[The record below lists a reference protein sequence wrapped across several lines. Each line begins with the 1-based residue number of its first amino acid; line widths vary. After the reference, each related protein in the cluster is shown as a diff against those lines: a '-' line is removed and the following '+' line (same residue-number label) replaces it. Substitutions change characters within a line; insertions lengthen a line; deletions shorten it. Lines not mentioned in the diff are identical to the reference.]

1 MWSTRLASVALLP
14 FGLTLPFA
22 ATAAAPNG
30 APRLDGLGSTA
41 VTVGQTI
48 TLTGHGFV
56 RGKGRDVV
64 VLQRPGGR
72 SIFIRADRA
81 TSTRVRLTLPACRVM
96 PFLDWRAGVPQPTR
110 FRVSVLGRR
119 LSPVPANQV
128 LTVLPGPAEGA
139 VGVRPGTSQCL
150 LDLAPNP
157 ALSLFSRV
165 LPTA

>member
-14 FGLTLPFA
+14 FALTLA
-22 ATAAAPNG
+22 LASTATAPRG

-41 VTVGQTI
+41 VSVGQTI
-48 TLTGHGFV
+48 MLTGHGFV

-81 TSTRVRLTLPACRVM
+81 TSTQVRLTLPACRVL

-119 LSPVPANQV
+119 LSPVPADEV
-128 LTVLPGPAEGA
+128 LIVLPGPAA
-139 VGVRPGTSQCL
+139 DFVGVRPGTSQCL
-150 LDLAPNP
+150 LDLSPNP
-157 ALSLFSRV
+157 ALNFTSG

>member
-14 FGLTLPFA
+14 FALAFSLAST
-22 ATAAAPNG
+22 ATAPHG
-30 APRLDGLGSTA
+30 APSLDALASTS
-41 VTVGQTI
+41 VSVGQTI

-64 VLQRPGGR
+64 VLQRPGAR

-81 TSTRVRLTLPACRVM
+81 TSTRVRLTLSACRVL
-96 PFLDWRAGVPQPTR
+96 PFLDWRAGAPQRTR

-119 LSPVPANQV
+119 LSRAPAGQV
-128 LTVLPGPAEGA
+128 LTVSPGPAADA
-139 VGVRPGTSQCL
+139 VGVSPGTSQCL
-150 LDLAPNP
+150 LDLSPNP
-157 ALSLFSRV
+157 ALGLSRV

>member
-14 FGLTLPFA
+14 FALTLPLV
-22 ATAAAPNG
+22 ATATTPRG
-30 APRLDGLGSTA
+30 APRLGGLGSTT
-41 VTVGQTI
+41 VSVGQTI

-81 TSTRVRLTLPACRVM
+81 TSTRVKVTLPACRVL
-96 PFLDWRAGVPQPTR
+96 PFLDWRGGAPQPTR

-119 LSPVPANQV
+119 LSPVPADQV
-128 LTVLPGPAEGA
+128 LTVLPGPAADA

-150 LDLAPNP
+150 LDLSANP
-157 ALSLFSRV
+157 ALSLTRV
-165 LPTA
+165 LAAD